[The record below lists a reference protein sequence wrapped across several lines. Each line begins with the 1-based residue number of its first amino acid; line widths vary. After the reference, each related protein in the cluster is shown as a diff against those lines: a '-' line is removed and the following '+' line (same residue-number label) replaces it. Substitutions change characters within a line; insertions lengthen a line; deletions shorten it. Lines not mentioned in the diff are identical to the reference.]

1 MTWFK
6 KILVSIALL
15 NIAIGPAFA
24 GNMTDAEK
32 AKMSQY
38 KEYLEP
44 MGYRLV
50 VDENNKKAFVY
61 DKGSNKLA
69 MEIPFG
75 DEENLKKFTPKSLN
89 RMLLD
94 EMVRVKGAGKA
105 AFSHSLKALPTE
117 SLIFFVA
124 MGAVVAGQLITNYSQ
139 NPVAMKQ
146 HIEHQLSPIGVFGF
160 FAFMAS
166 QGLTSNVL
174 AMYMTN
180 PKFQH
185 MIPYLGMTV
194 GAFVQS
200 YLSQVASDPN
210 VMACGKVM
218 MGGQITQKD
227 QEAGIDADPCAKAY
241 EYLVLKKKIW
251 EFAPGMVSMLASS
264 ALAGLGQAMITRAVL
279 KLTGVDIALWLMP
292 GTMELKGIRLL
303 VVKGLQISA
312 FVAIDAWLN
321 RKVTYA
327 WKNFFDG
334 NDFIDMNNRLNTEV
348 NSLKK
353 SQWSTSSGE
362 LKKEIKDFR
371 TKMTEWRMM
380 NLSEVYEAH
389 QAWSENLYQLT
400 SMYNSSYSFYNAFVN
415 EVRNARYDQQPL
427 KPLLISYPL
436 NGVPAKN
443 MQQGREDLYFQSP
456 KMVENWQADT
466 VYEAVDFID
475 QIMKSQDWKYVYPPE
490 KAQVQKIRD
499 LMNSDDRMKM
509 GEGLLLLNKTIEIAV
524 QSVAATRQY
533 VHILT
538 AIKEKLGGKV
548 DPMLEPGRGFL
559 ATYEIAPST
568 AETLKGTAYYRQ
580 VGVFYTPHLTDYLMM
595 QMICG
600 PDVEK
605 GQSAVKNSR
614 GFPSVFLPPQL
625 KASNDDFDQ
634 ACVTLG
640 SPKLRVDGIFSFPV
654 KAAATGKD
662 YKGFLTYLVENARS
676 SAVGAGTGESSFP
689 QWWTQNTE
697 SQMRKAFEEYA
708 KGYDGIVANMV
719 RTVYR
724 QNRESYSNVFAKIW
738 DKVGNSTKNFFDRA
752 FWDRVR
758 DDKATLNRGPISNGA
773 MNSAFQEER
782 AYLSILNEMLQPTA
796 QYKMD
801 LATILTK
808 APTQQHLKEVE
819 NQFAILNGLIQQIK
833 VVQVEGREAIQSN
846 LENYQLEDQLQKIQG
861 SLTQVSAALGIG
873 DAPAEQAIVKLTDAQ
888 KEIAVACLENLQA
901 LASEVM
907 MYGSMANAVS
917 WDKIRNLKQVN
928 VQQGKFNNEIQAK
941 LAAMRGMTMPG
952 KH

>member
-1 MTWFK
+1 MKWFS

-24 GNMTDAEK
+24 GNISDADK

-38 KEYLEP
+38 RDYLEP

-50 VDENNKKAFVY
+50 VDESSKKALVY
-61 DKGSNKLA
+61 DKSSNKLT

-75 DEENLKKFTPKSLN
+75 DEANLRKFSPKSLN

-105 AFSHSLKALPTE
+105 AFSHSMKALPSE

-146 HIEHQLSPIGVFGF
+146 HIDHQLSPIGVFGF

-180 PKFQH
+180 PKFHH

-218 MGGQITQKD
+218 MGGTVSQKD
-227 QEAGIDADPCAKAY
+227 QEAGIEADPCAKAY

-264 ALAGLGQAMITRAVL
+264 ALAGFGQAVITRAVL
-279 KLTGVDIALWLMP
+279 KITGVDIALWLMP
-292 GTMELKGIRLL
+292 GTMELKGVRLL
-303 VVKGLQISA
+303 IVKGLQISA

-321 RKVTYA
+321 RKVTYG

-334 NDFIDMNNRLNTEV
+334 ADFTDMNNNLVMQV
-348 NSLKK
+348 NAMKKTQWTSPSTDLKG
-353 SQWSTSSGE
+353 Q
-362 LKKEIKDFR
+362 IKNFR
-371 TKMTEWRMM
+371 SKMTEWRMM

-400 SMYNSSYSFYNAFVN
+400 SMYNSSYAFYNAFLN
-415 EVRNARYDQQPL
+415 EVRNARFNQQPL

-436 NGVPAKN
+436 NGVPAK
-443 MQQGREDLYFQSP
+443 GLEAGKEDLYFQSP
-456 KMVENWQADT
+456 KMLENWQADT
-466 VYEAVDFID
+466 VTDVVAYID
-475 QIMKSQDWKYVYPPE
+475 QFTKSDDAKYLYPPE
-490 KAQVQKIRD
+490 KKTLKAIRD
-499 LMNSDDRMKM
+499 LLASDDHMKM
-509 GEGLLLLNKTIEIAV
+509 GEGLDMLNRETQIAV
-524 QSVAATRQY
+524 QNLAATRGFPT
-533 VHILT
+533 IL
-538 AIKEKLGGKV
+538 ANIKKQLGRP

-559 ATYEIAPST
+559 ATYESAPST
-568 AETLKGTAYYRQ
+568 AENFKGTAYYRK
-580 VGVFYTPHLTDYLMM
+580 VGLFYTPRMTDYLLM

-600 PDVEK
+600 PDTENGGRV
-605 GQSAVKNSR
+605 VKNSR
-614 GFPSVFLPPQL
+614 GFPSIFLPPQL
-625 KASNDDFDQ
+625 KAAGDNFEMPCDSYN
-634 ACVTLG
+634 T
-640 SPKLRVDGIFSFPV
+640 R
-654 KAAATGKD
+654 ATVEQIYRWPIQLENKKQ
-662 YKGFLTYLVENARS
+662 YKGFLSYLVDNARS
-676 SAVGAGTGESSFP
+676 SVVGNADSAAFP
-689 QWWTQNTE
+689 QWWVKTTE
-697 SQMRKAFEEYA
+697 AQMQAAFEEYA
-708 KGYDGIVANMV
+708 KGYDGIVANMM
-719 RTVYR
+719 RTIYR
-724 QNRESYSNVFAKIW
+724 QNRESYSNIFAKMW
-738 DKVGNSTKNFFDRA
+738 DKLGDGTKNFFDKE
-752 FWDRVR
+752 FWGRVR
-758 DDKATLNRGPISNGA
+758 DDKATLNRGPVSNGA

-782 AYLSILNEMLQPTA
+782 AYLSILNEFLAPSEK
-796 QYKMD
+796 YSMD

-808 APTQQHLKEVE
+808 APTQTQLKEVE
-819 NQFAILNGLIQQIK
+819 NQFAILNGMIQQIK
-833 VVQVEGREAIQSN
+833 VKQIDGREAIQSN
-846 LENYQLEDQLQKIQG
+846 LENYQLEEQLQKIQAA
-861 SLTQVSAALGIG
+861 LTQVSAALGVG
-873 DAPAEQAIVKLTDAQ
+873 DAKNGALVKLSASQ
-888 KEIAVACLENLQA
+888 QEVAVACLENLQS

-917 WDKIRNLKQVN
+917 WEKIRNIKQAN
-928 VQQGKFNNEIQAK
+928 IQQNKFNNEIQEK